1 MARLK
6 NKVAIITGASSGIG
20 RVTAKLFASEGA
32 SVGLLDID
40 ETAGRQLEQEI
51 KDDGGRALFIRT
63 DVSSNDDCRNA
74 VEQVVQQF
82 GSLNVLFN
90 NAGIIRRTS
99 VLDIELDDWD
109 RVFAVNVRSIY
120 LLSRYSIPH
129 MVTAGGGAI
138 VNTGSGWGLV
148 GGGKAVSYC
157 ASKGAVVNMT
167 RAMAIDHGP
176 QNIRVNCVCPGDIRT
191 PMLSNEARQLGETDE
206 EFLADA
212 ASRPLQ
218 CIGEPRD
225 IANGVLY
232 LATDAS
238 NYVTGTTLTIDG
250 GGLAG

>member
-20 RVTAKLFASEGA
+20 RATAKLFASEGA

-40 ETAGRQLEQEI
+40 ETAGKQLEQEI

-63 DVSSNDDCRNA
+63 DVSSDDDCRNA

-129 MVTAGGGAI
+129 MVTAGAI

-176 QNIRVNCVCPGDIRT
+176 QKIRVNCVCPGDIRT

-218 CIGEPRD
+218 CIGEPQD

-238 NYVTGTTLTIDG
+238 NYVTGTTLAIDG

>member
-20 RVTAKLFASEGA
+20 RATAKLFASEGA

-40 ETAGRQLEQEI
+40 ETAGKQLEQEI

-63 DVSSNDDCRNA
+63 DVSSDDDCRNA

-176 QNIRVNCVCPGDIRT
+176 QKIRVNCVCPGDIRT

-218 CIGEPRD
+218 CIGEPQD

-238 NYVTGTTLTIDG
+238 NYVTGTTLAIDG